1 MDKIDTNFSTLSHAV
16 TINERKNLLISGVKK
31 IDSFDNE
38 EFLMETNMGYIDIK
52 GEELEI
58 VKLDTFQGNVS
69 IKGRVNSLTYMEGPN
84 KKDKD
89 ENLFRK
95 LFK

>member
-84 KKDKD
+84 KKD
-89 ENLFRK
+89 NY
-95 LFK
+95 

>member
-38 EFLMETNMGYIDIK
+38 EFLMGYIDIK

-89 ENLFRK
+89 ENLFSK
-95 LFK
+95 LFKWSN

>member
-1 MDKIDTNFSTLSHAV
+1 MDKENISLNHSVVL
-16 TINERKNLLISGVKK
+16 NERKNINITGVKK

-38 EFLMETNMGYIDIK
+38 EFLMETNMGYIVIK

-58 VKLDTFQGNVS
+58 VKLDTYQGNVM
-69 IKGRVNSLTYMEGPN
+69 IKGKVNSLTYADSAN
-84 KKDKD
+84 KKNKEDG
-89 ENLFRK
+89 LFNK